1 MNSTPV
7 AELPAETLALL
18 RRHNLLVSL
27 LRAELIAE
35 AVGSIP
41 MEPEQ
46 SAQLLQNYCA
56 GQQLESA
63 EELNAHLQQLS
74 LSRADLQWQL
84 ELPLRTQAYGEQHF
98 RHKAEARFLARK
110 EQLDRVVYSLL
121 RVKDGGLARE
131 LYLRISGGEANF
143 ADLAHSYAEGPERNT
158 KGIVGPVPLNQAHP
172 ALAERLRTSSPG
184 ELLAPFQIQ
193 EWWLVARLESYTP
206 ARFDEAIAEQMA
218 AELFEEW
225 VQQET
230 AGILNRLNQVPEHS
244 GEQLPPV

>member
-18 RRHNLLVSL
+18 RRHNLLVPL

-41 MEPEQ
+41 MEAEQ
-46 SAQLLQNYCA
+46 SAHLLQNYCA

-63 EELNAHLQQLS
+63 EALNAHLQQLS
-74 LSRADLQWQL
+74 LSQADLQWQL

-121 RVKDGGLARE
+121 RVKDPFLARE
-131 LYLRISGGEANF
+131 LYLQINGGEAHF
-143 ADLAHSYAEGPERNT
+143 ADLAAQWAEGPERGT
-158 KGIVGPVPLNQAHP
+158 KGIVGPVPLTQAHP
-172 ALAERLRTSSPG
+172 ALAERLRTTKPG
-184 ELLAPFQIQ
+184 QLMEPFQIAD
-193 EWWLVARLESYTP
+193 WWLVARLERYEP
-206 ARFDEAIAEQMA
+206 ARFDDAIAQQMTQ
-218 AELFEEW
+218 ELFQEW
-225 VQQET
+225 VQEET
-230 AGILNRLNQVPEHS
+230 AGKIT
-244 GEQLPPV
+244 QLPHPLGESTPT